1 MSSGLAA
8 TFDLLATTPNQA
20 AVPVLVAALDA
31 PRQELRDQALD
42 ALLRRRSP
50 PAELEILS
58 RWKSLTQRWKTRV
71 ADCFGWLSGAIRQSL
86 LHGDSEHYQCA
97 CQAAIDTRDY
107 DQIPLLVAA
116 AENKSHPHSPL
127 ATATVLELAELLA
140 EELNGPR
147 DYRIRRDPALQRQHV
162 LGSLER
168 TAGQFS
174 QHGRRELIEAFV
186 LLADREN
193 ASLKAILQSPN
204 DRSFAPLIEVLVQS
218 SRPAAMR
225 LLLSCLDDAHAPLA
239 ALHALALRRDVSFL
253 RHLVRKI
260 GAEPARIVSMNL
272 KRIESIPWVVEQLAL
287 LDAFNESEQPGVV
300 QLAVLSAIPRRAA
313 YEVLAYILRHGK
325 VAGRRSAARA
335 LADFSGA
342 EANELALR
350 TLRDDDPEVRAIV
363 ALQLRDRAVPGAIQ
377 HLIDLLDSTHQ
388 SEREA
393 AQSRLVEFRFEHY
406 AANFDNLPEEVRKSA
421 GALVRRVDPQ
431 ALTLLREELDAA
443 SRSRR
448 KRGLEM
454 AVALDAVAAT
464 HDAIAA
470 LLKDED
476 QFLRADA
483 VRVLA
488 SSDAPR
494 TRHVLR
500 DALLDPHPLVSSA
513 AEAALA
519 QLARGQAPSAG
530 GPASSEPASST
541 APDLSTVTTQSWD
554 PSWGALAGQ
563 GET

>member
-272 KRIESIPWVVEQLAL
+272 KRIESIPGSSNNWPCSTPSTKASSR
-287 LDAFNESEQPGVV
+287 ASCNWPYC
-300 QLAVLSAIPRRAA
+300 PRFLGARRTRCWPTSCVTARWPA
-313 YEVLAYILRHGK
+313 G
-325 VAGRRSAARA
+325 GRRPVLWRTSAARRQTSWPYGRCA
-335 LADFSGA
+335 TTTRRCGRSWLCSFATG
-342 EANELALR
+342 R
-350 TLRDDDPEVRAIV
+350 C
-363 ALQLRDRAVPGAIQ
+363 PG
-377 HLIDLLDSTHQ
+377 
-388 SEREA
+388 
-393 AQSRLVEFRFEHY
+393 
-406 AANFDNLPEEVRKSA
+406 
-421 GALVRRVDPQ
+421 
-431 ALTLLREELDAA
+431 
-443 SRSRR
+443 RSS
-448 KRGLEM
+448 
-454 AVALDAVAAT
+454 
-464 HDAIAA
+464 I
-470 LLKDED
+470 
-476 QFLRADA
+476 
-483 VRVLA
+483 
-488 SSDAPR
+488 
-494 TRHVLR
+494 
-500 DALLDPHPLVSSA
+500 
-513 AEAALA
+513 
-519 QLARGQAPSAG
+519 
-530 GPASSEPASST
+530 
-541 APDLSTVTTQSWD
+541 
-554 PSWGALAGQ
+554 
-563 GET
+563 